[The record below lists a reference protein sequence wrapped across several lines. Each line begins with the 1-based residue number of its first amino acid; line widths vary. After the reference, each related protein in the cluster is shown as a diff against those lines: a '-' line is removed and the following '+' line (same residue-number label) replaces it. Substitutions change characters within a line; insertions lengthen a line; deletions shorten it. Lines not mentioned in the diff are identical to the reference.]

1 MTGYILYGVF
11 LELIGYVPNTTQSE
25 TTLLWLRLSFFLF
38 PVILLILGIIVSL
51 KYKITPEIHKLLM
64 NKLKD
69 FRNGKTEVDEN
80 TKEIIE
86 KVTGY
91 KYESLY
97 KAD

>member
-1 MTGYILYGVF
+1 
-11 LELIGYVPNTTQSE
+11 
-25 TTLLWLRLSFFLF
+25 
-38 PVILLILGIIVSL
+38 
-51 KYKITPEIHKLLM
+51 M